1 MYNKNKKIK
10 PYFLKRYVQQEKQMI
25 PYYLKRYV
33 QQEKKDD
40 SILS

>member
-33 QQEKKDD
+33 QQEQKYET
-40 SILS
+40 ILS